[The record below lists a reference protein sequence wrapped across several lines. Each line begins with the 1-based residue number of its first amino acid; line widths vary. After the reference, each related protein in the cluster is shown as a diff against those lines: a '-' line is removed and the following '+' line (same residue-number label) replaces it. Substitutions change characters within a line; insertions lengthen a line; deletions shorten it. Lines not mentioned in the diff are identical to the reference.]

1 MFPRKSASRNHRADT
16 GLTERDEMLRKAERC
31 DRAETTAGRIVA
43 LDRARTFITLL
54 VLIHHSVVNYTYF
67 GSGDKMR
74 WLGFDLVVLFNDSF
88 FMACMFLISGLF
100 VHDSLTRRGTSNYL
114 RERAWRLGIP
124 FLVSIFVLMPIAYY
138 PTFLRYHLPGTTD
151 FNFFHF
157 WWRTLTVG
165 PWPSGPAWFLWVLL
179 ALDIFAAVLWA
190 LAPRALKM
198 LGLLIFWLRDR
209 PWTAFVAFLALSV
222 AVYVPMRLAFGDAS
236 WLEPGGYPLP
246 IQTSRIL
253 LYTGYFLTGVGVGVV
268 SLRAGILSENG
279 ELARR
284 WPAWLALALVF
295 YGAILLLVYAHHN
308 WMADFDSPPLSWRT
322 GYGLAFALFSAAMA
336 FTVLAVSLS
345 FASSSLRLLDAMR
358 PSAYGIFLTH
368 YIFVIW
374 LQYAVYDYSW
384 PAFVKFAIVFIG
396 TLSLSW
402 AVTVLLR
409 KIPVVARMI

>member
-1 MFPRKSASRNHRADT
+1 
-16 GLTERDEMLRKAERC
+16 MLRKTEGSDQARS
-31 DRAETTAGRIVA
+31 ATGRIVA

-54 VLIHHSVVNYTYF
+54 VLIHHSVVNYTHF
-67 GSGDKMR
+67 GNGDKMR

-100 VHDSLTRRGTSNYL
+100 VHDSLTRRGAADFL
-114 RERAWRLGIP
+114 RDRAWRLGVP

-179 ALDIFAAVLWA
+179 ALDIVAAAFWA
-190 LAPRALKM
+190 MAPRLLKA
-198 LGLLIFWLRDR
+198 LGLLIFALRNR
-209 PWTAFVAFLALSV
+209 PRAAFVAFLAFSV
-222 AVYVPMRLAFGDAS
+222 AVYVPMRLIFGDAS

-253 LYTGYFLTGVGVGVV
+253 LYAGYFLAGVGIGVV
-268 SLRAGILSENG
+268 SLRAGILSEDG

-284 WPAWLALALVF
+284 WPIWLALALLF

-308 WMADFDSPPLSWRT
+308 WIRISIRRRCCGEP
-322 GYGLAFALFSAAMA
+322 AMA
-336 FTVLAVSLS
+336 SPSRCSAPRWRSRCWRCRCASRTSSWACSMRCS
-345 FASSSLRLLDAMR
+345 RRPTASSSCTTSSSSGCNTPSTTMPGR
-358 PSAYGIFLTH
+358 PS
-368 YIFVIW
+368 
-374 LQYAVYDYSW
+374 SSS
-384 PAFVKFAIVFIG
+384 PIVFVG

-402 AVTVLLR
+402 GADGALR
-409 KIPVVARMI
+409 RIPVVARMI